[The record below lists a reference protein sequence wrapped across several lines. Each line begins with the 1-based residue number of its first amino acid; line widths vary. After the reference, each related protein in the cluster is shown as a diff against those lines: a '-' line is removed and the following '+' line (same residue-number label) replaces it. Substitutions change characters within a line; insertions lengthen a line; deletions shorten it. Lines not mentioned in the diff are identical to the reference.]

1 MLQSPLVIS
10 ARSENPSLSHVRYS
24 ILAMLFVVTTLN
36 FADRATLSMAAPS
49 IGKDLGLDPV
59 HLGYAFSAFGWSYTA
74 LQIPGG
80 WLLDRLGSRWVYGVG
95 LFVWSLFTFLQGT
108 VGFFADGVA
117 FVLLFCFRFLMG
129 IGEAPAFPANSRITA
144 MWFPTHERGFASAVF
159 NSAQYF
165 ALAVFNPL
173 MGWILV
179 ALGWQSVFYTMGLAG
194 ILFAFLWLR
203 VIRDP
208 KQHPRVS
215 PSELEYIQ
223 RGGGLANMGDKQ
235 TSIQWPQVRF
245 LIRNRMM
252 IGVYIGQFCLNTIT
266 WFFLTWF
273 PTYLVHDRGLSIL
286 TVGIVAS
293 IPAIAGF
300 VGGLS
305 GGWLSDWMLKRGKT
319 LTVARKTPIIAG
331 LVLSGTIMLANYA
344 SVEWVIIG
352 IMSLAFFSK
361 GFGALGWVV
370 ISDASPKEMVG
381 LSGGIFNFAGNM
393 ASIITPIVI
402 GYILSITHSFNGALI
417 FVGTMGILGAMSY
430 LFIVGEIKR
439 LELAPLGEA
448 KKLDR
453 TSPAR

>member
-1 MLQSPLVIS
+1 
-10 ARSENPSLSHVRYS
+10 
-24 ILAMLFVVTTLN
+24 
-36 FADRATLSMAAPS
+36 
-49 IGKDLGLDPV
+49 
-59 HLGYAFSAFGWSYTA
+59 
-74 LQIPGG
+74 
-80 WLLDRLGSRWVYGVG
+80 
-95 LFVWSLFTFLQGT
+95 
-108 VGFFADGVA
+108 
-117 FVLLFCFRFLMG
+117 
-129 IGEAPAFPANSRITA
+129 

-173 MGWILV
+173 MGWIL
-179 ALGWQSVFYTMGLAG
+179 AGFGWQSVFYAMGLVG

-203 VIRDP
+203 IIRDP
-208 KQHPRVS
+208 KHHPRVS
-215 PSELEYIQ
+215 AAELEYIE

-235 TSIQWPQVRF
+235 TAIQWSHVRA

-273 PTYLVHDRGLSIL
+273 PTYLVRERGLSIL

-293 IPAIAGF
+293 IPAMAGF
-300 VGGLS
+300 VGGLL
-305 GGWLSDWMLKRGKT
+305 GGYLSDWMLKRGYT
-319 LTVARKTPIIAG
+319 LTVARKTPIILG
-331 LVLSGTIMLANYA
+331 LVLSGTIMLANYV
-344 SVEWVIIG
+344 SVEWVVIG

-393 ASIITPIVI
+393 ASIITPMAI
-402 GYILSITHSFNGALI
+402 GYIFNITQSFNGALI
-417 FVGTMGILGAMSY
+417 FVGSMGILGAMSY
-430 LFIVGEIKR
+430 VFIVGDIKR

-453 TSPAR
+453 GRLAR

>member
-1 MLQSPLVIS
+1 
-10 ARSENPSLSHVRYS
+10 
-24 ILAMLFVVTTLN
+24 MLFIVTTLN
-36 FADRATLSMAAPS
+36 HADRATLSMAAPS
-49 IGKDLGLDPV
+49 IGKDLAIDAV
-59 HLGYAFSAFGWSYTA
+59 RMGYAFSAFGWSYTA

-80 WLLDRLGSRWVYGVG
+80 WLLDRFGSRLVYGMG
-95 LFVWSLFTFLQGT
+95 LLFWSLFTFLQGT
-108 VGFFADGVA
+108 VGFFAGGAA
-117 FVLLFCFRFLMG
+117 FALLFCFRFLMG

-165 ALAVFNPL
+165 ALAAFNPW
-173 MGWILV
+173 MGWIL
-179 ALGWQSVFYTMGLAG
+179 AGFGWQSVFYAMGLVG
-194 ILFAFLWLR
+194 FLFAFLWLR

-208 KQHPRVS
+208 KHHPRVS
-215 PSELEYIQ
+215 PSELDYIE
-223 RGGGLANMGDKQ
+223 RGGGLANMEDKQ
-235 TSIQWPQVRF
+235 TAIQWSHVRA
-245 LIRNRMM
+245 LVGNRMM

-273 PTYLVHDRGLSIL
+273 PTYLVHTRGLSIL

-293 IPAIAGF
+293 IPALAGF

-305 GGWLSDWMLKRGKT
+305 GGYLSDWMLKRGKT
-319 LTVARKTPIIAG
+319 LTAARKTPIIAG
-331 LVLSGTIMLANYA
+331 LVLSGTIMLANYV
-344 SVEWVIIG
+344 SVEWVVIA

-370 ISDASPKEMVG
+370 ISDASPKEMLG

-402 GYILSITHSFNGALI
+402 GYIFSITQSFNGALI
-417 FVGTMGILGAMSY
+417 YVGTMGILGAMSY
-430 LFIVGEIKR
+430 LFIVGDIQR
-439 LELAPLGEA
+439 LELASPGEA

-453 TSPAR
+453 TRSAL